1 MDIWAFWMYPVSLL
15 YRYVSAVSL
24 YIIYIYIYIYMY
36 NICSGWEAT
45 CGWEVTPPNKF
56 GWEATTLVFLAGKPV
71 VAGKPPL

>member
-1 MDIWAFWMYPVSLL
+1 MYPVSLL
-15 YRYVSAVSL
+15 YRYVSAMSL
-24 YIIYIYIYIYMY
+24 YIYIYIYIYIYMY

-56 GWEATTLVFLAGKPV
+56 GWEANGGWEATTLVFLAGKPV